1 MLAKLGAQPAGGD
14 PRVRYFRALVALR
27 RADLHAARAHL
38 DAALGP
44 RPSRISLLGRSEPL
58 TQARALRA
66 FVRAA
71 QGDTAGAVD
80 DAGAVRSD
88 READASSLAFAA
100 LAEAVVLER
109 RGDRPGLRAH
119 LAEHR
124 PLLLG
129 ATGRRERAIVRAY
142 QRMLERPATS
152 VYREGGGQA
161 LGAGGAEASLTAWVS
176 RVAPG
181 AAPFLRAAA
190 PGEGASGASK
200 AGPTEA
206 PPRPARATSRHLL
219 ERLAWLAFGMLLG
232 GAVLVVAFM
241 AAGWGG
247 APSPPTEIE
256 AAAFVLGGVAALA
269 TLLSVSVARRL
280 AFVRRDR
287 RLLAEATTRMACG
300 DVEGVEAVLARES
313 MGTGPVFAA
322 RAALLRGLAREQSGD
337 LEGAL
342 RLCDG
347 AVVTIGARYRTVATL
362 SLVLPTIHAERAF
375 LLAALG
381 RAEEASRVLDATGED
396 YPFLE
401 AARLSMRLAGL
412 SREGR
417 FEEAARLLD
426 EASPDLTQSRSGELL
441 AGVVRAIGR
450 GGVASAEVRD
460 ELRRWPGGRRWL
472 EAVAP
477 RALAAFDALGADV
490 GEAEREARSEAEA
503 IEEEARGLR
512 YLAP

>member
-1 MLAKLGAQPAGGD
+1 VQRILHNTFVSVAGYGGLGAVGLLTGHGVVGGVLLANGLFWLSLWLAQRTVLGDLPVLVSVLRAIELGRLDDAEAMLVKLGAQPAGGD

-129 ATGRRERAIVRAY
+129 ATGRRERALVRAY

-152 VYREGGGQA
+152 VYRESGGQA
-161 LGAGGAEASLTAWVS
+161 LGAGGGEAALTAWVS

-190 PGEGASGASK
+190 PVEGESGASK
-200 AGPTEA
+200 AEPTAA
-206 PPRPARATSRHLL
+206 PPRPARATSRRLL

-232 GAVLVVAFM
+232 GA
-241 AAGWGG
+241 
-247 APSPPTEIE
+247 
-256 AAAFVLGGVAALA
+256 
-269 TLLSVSVARRL
+269 
-280 AFVRRDR
+280 
-287 RLLAEATTRMACG
+287 
-300 DVEGVEAVLARES
+300 
-313 MGTGPVFAA
+313 
-322 RAALLRGLAREQSGD
+322 
-337 LEGAL
+337 
-342 RLCDG
+342 
-347 AVVTIGARYRTVATL
+347 
-362 SLVLPTIHAERAF
+362 
-375 LLAALG
+375 
-381 RAEEASRVLDATGED
+381 
-396 YPFLE
+396 
-401 AARLSMRLAGL
+401 
-412 SREGR
+412 
-417 FEEAARLLD
+417 
-426 EASPDLTQSRSGELL
+426 
-441 AGVVRAIGR
+441 
-450 GGVASAEVRD
+450 
-460 ELRRWPGGRRWL
+460 
-472 EAVAP
+472 
-477 RALAAFDALGADV
+477 
-490 GEAEREARSEAEA
+490 EAEA